1 MQNAEKRERIEEKKY
16 NKKLQNKIKKKVETG
31 LLIYSIFFYIKKQFF
46 FVFLFVLLTKI
57 N

>member
-16 NKKLQNKIKKKVETG
+16 NKKLQNKIKKVETG
-31 LLIYSIFFYIKKQFF
+31 LLIYSIFFLYKKAIFF
-46 FVFLFVLLTKI
+46 CFSFCSA

>member
-16 NKKLQNKIKKKVETG
+16 NKKLQNKIKKKSWDWFTY
-31 LLIYSIFFYIKKQFF
+31 LFHIFLYKKAIFFCFSF
-46 FVFLFVLLTKI
+46 CSA